1 MEELSLRYAKLLIGF
16 VIVMALSTVT
26 IKNHIKTVTKAKKQA
41 EIMLSLEEAAQK
53 QAQNTKRGA
62 VNEKGIRQVVVVD
75 DPVETQSSTYPIYE
89 QNTTQPQYEQNVE
102 NSYSAQTQT
111 QENMYEKEG
120 LRKMAEGDLDNA
132 VLYFEKAYEQGDVE
146 AKKSV
151 SKYLVQCYE
160 QKGDI
165 TGLINTYNRML
176 EFTSDPYERRN
187 INEKLADY
195 FIQTGNKEQA
205 LKYYEENYIANK
217 SSSDLIK
224 VCDILMELN
233 DKEKM
238 KSYLYERIAQY
249 PQDKQI
255 FQRYID
261 WIKAE
266 NIQ

>member
-41 EIMLSLEEAAQK
+41 EIMLSLEEAAEK
-53 QAQNTKRGA
+53 QAQSNKRGA
-62 VNEKGIRQVVVVD
+62 VNEKGIRQVMVVD
-75 DPVETQSSTYPIYE
+75 DPVETQNSAYPQYE
-89 QNTTQPQYEQNVE
+89 QNATQFQYEQNVE

-120 LRKMAEGDLDNA
+120 IRKMAEGDLDNA
-132 VLYFEKAYEQGDVE
+132 VLYLEKAYEQGDIE
-146 AKKSV
+146 AKKSAL
-151 SKYLVQCYE
+151 KYLAQCYE
-160 QKGDI
+160 QKGDVA
-165 TGLINTYNRML
+165 GLINTYNRML
-176 EFTSDPYERRN
+176 EFIDDPYERRN
-187 INEKLADY
+187 INEKLANY
-195 FIQTGNKEQA
+195 FIQSGNKERA
-205 LKYYEENYIANK
+205 LKYYEENYAVNK

-233 DKEKM
+233 DKERM

-249 PQDKQI
+249 PQDRQI

-266 NIQ
+266 NAQ